1 MTYITICSYALIC
14 FYDLIA
20 ELRFMEQNET
30 KVKF

>member
-1 MTYITICSYALIC
+1 MTYIIIWSYAMI